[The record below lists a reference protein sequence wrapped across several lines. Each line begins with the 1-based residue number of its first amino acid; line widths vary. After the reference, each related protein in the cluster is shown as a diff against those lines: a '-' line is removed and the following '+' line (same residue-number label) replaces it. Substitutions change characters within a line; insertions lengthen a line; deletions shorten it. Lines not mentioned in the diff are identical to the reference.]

1 MNPIDQ
7 NNSILELL
15 NGLSPSQREKVISI
29 IKNMSRSNEES
40 REQENIKLEAMK
52 QISLALGKDRTL
64 KPFF

>member
-1 MNPIDQ
+1 MNPFDQ

-29 IKNMSRSNEES
+29 IRNMARFNDETK
-40 REQENIKLEAMK
+40 EQENFKLEAMK